1 MMHRYAYGLLLGLLV
16 LMAGC
21 SKTIKDVGMVDASY
35 NAADAL
41 IKAVERNKLLSYDLS
56 PHKPV
61 IVASFVNIDN
71 MNNSSRFGRMVS
83 EQVGSRF
90 VQKGYQIIELKL
102 RTNTIFIE
110 RERGEFMLSREVR
123 DISLEHDAQAV
134 IVGTYAEAAE
144 TVFVTAKL
152 IRASDGVILASHDY
166 EMPLGVNT
174 KSMMRGGNKR

>member
-1 MMHRYAYGLLLGLLV
+1 MQRYAYVLLLGLLV
-16 LMAGC
+16 LMMGC
-21 SKTIKDVGMVDASY
+21 SSAVKDISLVDSSY
-35 NAADAL
+35 EAADKL

-71 MNNSSRFGRMVS
+71 VSDSSRFGRMVA
-83 EQVGSRF
+83 EQIGSRF
-90 VQKGYQIIELKL
+90 AQKGYQIIELKL

-110 RERGEFMLSREVR
+110 RERGEFMLSREVHE
-123 DISLEHDAQAV
+123 ISLEHDAQAV

-144 TVFVTAKL
+144 IVYVTAKL

-174 KSMMRGGNKR
+174 KSMMRGTKR